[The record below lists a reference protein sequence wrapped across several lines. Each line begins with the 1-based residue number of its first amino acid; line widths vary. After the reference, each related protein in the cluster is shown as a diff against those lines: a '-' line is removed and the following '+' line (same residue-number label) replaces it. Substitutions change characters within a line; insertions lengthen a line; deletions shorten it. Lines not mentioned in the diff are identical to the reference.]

1 MRIAHRIKE
10 FHYLP
15 FIAVTNPS
23 ILRVME
29 LYQKSFYRVSEF
41 NNGKKIINTDEGE
54 EFSFI
59 LGTFR
64 QHDLLET

>member
-1 MRIAHRIKE
+1 
-10 FHYLP
+10 
-15 FIAVTNPS
+15 
-23 ILRVME
+23 ME

-59 LGTFR
+59 LGTFSSAE
-64 QHDLLET
+64 HH